1 MSQRIKAV
9 YHDGAFI
16 PKQPCE
22 LPEGSEVELTVEGPL
37 SVPPEITDPE
47 ERRRFMKTLIER
59 MRQNPIPADAPHFTR
74 DELHERR

>member
-9 YHDGAFI
+9 FHDGAFV
-16 PKQPCE
+16 PKQPCS
-22 LPEGSEVELTVEGPL
+22 LPEGSEVELTVEVSSIDSSGGNR
-37 SVPPEITDPE
+37 SGG
-47 ERRRFMKTLIER
+47 RRRIMKALIER